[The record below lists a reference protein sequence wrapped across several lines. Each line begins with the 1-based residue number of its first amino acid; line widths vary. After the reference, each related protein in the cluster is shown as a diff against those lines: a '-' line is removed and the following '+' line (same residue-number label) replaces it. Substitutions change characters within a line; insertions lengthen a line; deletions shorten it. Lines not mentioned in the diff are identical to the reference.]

1 MPLKKGSSQETIS
14 ENIREMIRSGHPRNQ
29 AIAAAMRSAGKQR
42 RNRKRKH
49 QMPRPNK
56 DGYY

>member
-29 AIAAAMRSAGKQR
+29 AIAAAMRSAGKKKKK
-42 RNRKRKH
+42 NR
-49 QMPRPNK
+49 MPRK
-56 DGYY
+56 DKNGYY